1 MAKMKQT
8 KHDNIKEKAVI
19 AQKNEKVIND
29 FLLQFAYTLLIGVIT
44 IFAFNGIANYSYG
57 PETYGSMV
65 NFMKIA
71 AIVTFIIGI
80 VSLICGI
87 IKKKHGFKILS
98 IYSFITT
105 VVFMWYISDK
115 IVDMINISFITNLY
129 KSIGGIY
136 NFMLLLFPVL
146 GLAVVAEFIVYF
158 VRYYKVNRK
167 K

>member
-1 MAKMKQT
+1 MARMKLT
-8 KHDNIKEKAVI
+8 KHDSIKEKAVL
-19 AQKNEKVIND
+19 AKRSEKIIND
-29 FLLQFAYTLLIGVIT
+29 FLLQFAYTLLIGVVT

-57 PETYGSMV
+57 GETYLSMTA
-65 NFMKIA
+65 FMKNA
-71 AIVTFIIGI
+71 AIIAFVIGI
-80 VSLICGI
+80 VSLVWGI
-87 IKKKHGFKILS
+87 IKKNHGFKILS
-98 IYSFITT
+98 IYSFVTT
-105 VVFMWYISDK
+105 IVFMWYVSHE

>member
-1 MAKMKQT
+1 MTAFMK
-8 KHDNIKEKAVI
+8 NAAIIAFVI
-19 AQKNEKVIND
+19 
-29 FLLQFAYTLLIGVIT
+29 
-44 IFAFNGIANYSYG
+44 GIA
-57 PETYGSMV
+57 
-65 NFMKIA
+65 
-71 AIVTFIIGI
+71 
-80 VSLICGI
+80 SLVWGI
-87 IKKKHGFKILS
+87 IKKNHGFKILS
-98 IYSFITT
+98 IYSFVTT
-105 VVFMWYISDK
+105 IVFMWYVSHE